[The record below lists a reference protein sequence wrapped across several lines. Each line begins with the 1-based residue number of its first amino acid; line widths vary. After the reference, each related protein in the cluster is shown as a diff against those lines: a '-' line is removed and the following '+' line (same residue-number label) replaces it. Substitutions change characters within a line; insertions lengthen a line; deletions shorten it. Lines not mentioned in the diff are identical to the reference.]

1 MDHMQPCHIVLV
13 ELGVAIQVFGILLF
27 DQQVQKICPQVR
39 VYPAYIAM
47 QLVYNKFTY
56 ENAKIT

>member
-1 MDHMQPCHIVLV
+1 MQPCHIVLA

-27 DQQVQKICPQVR
+27 DPQVQKICPQAR
-39 VYPAYIAM
+39 FYPTYKTM
-47 QLVYNKFTY
+47 QLVYNKFID